1 MQSIDTTDTDLK
13 KKMGGG
19 VVVLKKKKKV
29 KYQAAY

>member
-13 KKMGGG
+13 KKKKGG
-19 VVVLKKKKKV
+19 VCLKKKKKV